1 MMHDKR
7 ETVNLVSAQKVR
19 RAGPPCQDKIA
30 SARERNNF
38 FIQTLVSFSLSL
50 SLFLIY
56 FWAYIFYYLLGVL
69 GCIRVG
75 ISYSFDR
82 DRLHNSHE
90 EKGVL
95 FFWGVHGRLGDYC
108 RPLVN

>member
-1 MMHDKR
+1 MVHITSDI
-7 ETVNLVSAQKVR
+7 TFQVVL
-19 RAGPPCQDKIA
+19 
-30 SARERNNF
+30 
-38 FIQTLVSFSLSL
+38 IQLFSCACYDI
-50 SLFLIY
+50 LFLIY